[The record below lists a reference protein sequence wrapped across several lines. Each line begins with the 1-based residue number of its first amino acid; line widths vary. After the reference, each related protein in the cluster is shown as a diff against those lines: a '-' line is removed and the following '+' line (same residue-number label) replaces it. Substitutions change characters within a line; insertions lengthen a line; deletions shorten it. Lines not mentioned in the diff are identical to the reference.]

1 MTSETK
7 TKWIVDPKHSEV
19 QFKVKHLAISNVSG
33 TFKIFQGE
41 VESEGDDFN
50 NASIHF
56 EMESDSIDTNLQ
68 GRDGF
73 LKSENFLDV
82 QKFPKLIFD
91 GNLLRKED
99 NYHLEGELTI
109 RETKKSI
116 KMEVEHTGTGM
127 GRFGDYRAG
136 FELNGKIS
144 RKDFGLVF
152 NLATEAGNLIMGEEI
167 KLHCDIEIIRQG
179 EQL

>member
-1 MTSETK
+1 MSDK
-7 TKWIVDPKHSEV
+7 TKWIIDPKHSEV

-41 VESEGDDFN
+41 VQSEGDDFN

-56 EMESDSIDTNLQ
+56 EMGSDSIDTNLPE
-68 GRDGF
+68 RDGF

-82 QKFPKLIFD
+82 QKFPKFIFD
-91 GNLLRKED
+91 GKLLKKDE

-109 RETKKSI
+109 RESKKDI

-127 GRFGDYRAG
+127 GRFNDYRAG
-136 FELNGKIS
+136 FELNGKIN

-152 NLATEAGNLIMGEEI
+152 NMVTEAGSLIMGEEI

-179 EQL
+179 E

>member
-19 QFKVKHLAISNVSG
+19 QFKVRHLAISNVSG

-41 VESEGDDFN
+41 VQSEGDDFN

-56 EMESDSIDTNLQ
+56 EMESDSIDTNLPE
-68 GRDGF
+68 RDGF
-73 LKSENFLDV
+73 LKSDNFLNI

-91 GNLLRKED
+91 GKLLKKEESYELD
-99 NYHLEGELTI
+99 GELTI
-109 RETKKSI
+109 RETKKGI
-116 KMEVEHTGTGM
+116 KMEVEHTGRGM
-127 GRFGDYRAG
+127 GRFNDYRAG

-152 NLATEAGNLIMGEEI
+152 NMVTEAGSLIMGEEI
-167 KLHCDIEIIRQG
+167 KLHCDIEIIRQA
-179 EQL
+179 E